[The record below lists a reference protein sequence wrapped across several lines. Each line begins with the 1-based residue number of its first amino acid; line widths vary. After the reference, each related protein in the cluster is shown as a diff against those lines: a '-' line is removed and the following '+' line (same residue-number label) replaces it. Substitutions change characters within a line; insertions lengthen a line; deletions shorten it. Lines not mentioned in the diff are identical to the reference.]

1 MRQCL
6 VEGNRFAPDLSDFLT
21 YVSSS
26 TKHGLGIGADQVME
40 EFHGY
45 CKNRSRYSCAETYPW
60 KHPVLY
66 WICCDLRAE
75 MHQRNLTDGELEKL
89 AKKKLAAWGAKVQA
103 GETIP
108 EPKPLLS
115 EDVSKR
121 GKGTPGAGHS
131 AAMAMLARL
140 KSGKPHTD

>member
-1 MRQCL
+1 MR
-6 VEGNRFAPDLSDFLT
+6 S
-21 YVSSS
+21 
-26 TKHGLGIGADQVME
+26 
-40 EFHGY
+40 
-45 CKNRSRYSCAETYPW
+45 
-60 KHPVLY
+60 
-66 WICCDLRAE
+66 E

-121 GKGTPGAGHS
+121 GRGTPGAGHS